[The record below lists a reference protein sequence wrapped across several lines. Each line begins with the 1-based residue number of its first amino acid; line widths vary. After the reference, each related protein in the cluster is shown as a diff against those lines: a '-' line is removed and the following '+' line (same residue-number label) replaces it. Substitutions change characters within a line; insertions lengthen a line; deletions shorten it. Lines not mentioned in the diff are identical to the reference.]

1 LVKNDLCWIRP
12 VDTDVDRQSTSSACM
27 EKVQG
32 VSSEDS
38 KPQKASRE
46 NKFTG
51 HSYPTGKIQ
60 VIGNIFQFT
69 VDVSE
74 FSPEDVVI
82 IFSNNL
88 MEVHAEKLGADGKV
102 TNTFFH
108 KCKLPA
114 NVDPLSVTMGSDS
127 SGVLTIRAHRVL

>member
-1 LVKNDLCWIRP
+1 M
-12 VDTDVDRQSTSSACM
+12 S
-27 EKVQG
+27 
-32 VSSEDS
+32 VS
-38 KPQKASRE
+38 
-46 NKFTG
+46 G

-88 MEVHAEKLGADGKV
+88 MEVHAEKVRGRKENYVMVKPARVQRRLSA
-102 TNTFFH
+102 
-108 KCKLPA
+108 CERSIKLQ
-114 NVDPLSVTMGSDS
+114 T
-127 SGVLTIRAHRVL
+127 

>member
-1 LVKNDLCWIRP
+1 M
-12 VDTDVDRQSTSSACM
+12 S
-27 EKVQG
+27 
-32 VSSEDS
+32 VS
-38 KPQKASRE
+38 
-46 NKFTG
+46 G

-88 MEVHAEKLGADGKV
+88 MEVHAEKVRERKENVKWQPQKHKEAWCV
-102 TNTFFH
+102 T
-108 KCKLPA
+108 A
-114 NVDPLSVTMGSDS
+114 QLSFRLRDKYFEF
-127 SGVLTIRAHRVL
+127 